1 MKKILMMM
9 AVVATALF
17 VVTACDKK
25 DDEDNGGTENNN
37 TIVEL
42 TAPPYKDV
50 AKVFNLTESNGTA
63 IKQLRMMESGA
74 YMITLTSANLA
85 RARATRAGEG
95 DLFYEFGKFTYSDGK
110 YVFDNGMTISYT
122 QNGDNYDITIT
133 WKNGTSIKT
142 VGKLDTSATVIAGV
156 LTDNLCSRPWKI
168 ERMIISAVYNNQTLG
183 REFKGPIDLA
193 DVKAWYEK
201 NFGTLKDQFD
211 ANTIIEG
218 IYFDAQG
225 LFAINYQN
233 RNDDVGV
240 WRWSNMNDGKLIY
253 NWNDKLGAISLFTG
267 NASVGFEKNPES
279 CKLIL
284 AGIVNS
290 IDIQF
295 TFYMK

>member
-25 DDEDNGGTENNN
+25 DDDDNGGNESTG
-37 TIVEL
+37 IVEL
-42 TAPPYKDV
+42 TAPPYKDM
-50 AKVFNLTESNGTA
+50 AKVLNITQINSAG

-74 YMITLTSANLA
+74 YMIARDTETSSV
-85 RARATRAGEG
+85 RTRAGVG
-95 DLFYEFGKFTYSDGK
+95 DLLYEFGKFTYSDGK
-110 YVFDNGMTISYT
+110 YVFDNGMTISFT

-133 WKNGTSIKT
+133 WKNGTTINT
-142 VGKLDTSATVIAGV
+142 VGKLDTSAAVIAGV

-168 ERMIISAVYNNQTLG
+168 ERVIISAVYDGHTLG
-183 REFKGPIDLA
+183 VEFKGPVDLA
-193 DVKAWYEK
+193 KVKEWYEK

-218 IYFDAQG
+218 IYFDSKG

-240 WRWSNMNDGKLIY
+240 WHWSNMNDGKLIY

-267 NASVGFEKNPES
+267 NASVTFEKNPES
-279 CKLIL
+279 CKLVL
-284 AGIVNS
+284 AGIVNA

-295 TFYMK
+295 SFYMK